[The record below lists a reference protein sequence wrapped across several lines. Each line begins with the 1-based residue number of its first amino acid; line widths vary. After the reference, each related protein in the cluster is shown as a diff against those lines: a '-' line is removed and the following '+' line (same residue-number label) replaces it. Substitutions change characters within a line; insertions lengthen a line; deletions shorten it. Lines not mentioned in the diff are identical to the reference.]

1 MRGERTPEPSSGAS
15 KSYFSGS
22 VHQAPTFQPSL
33 CPRTSNA
40 HQIKE
45 INVPNI
51 LKSGTFALCDCT
63 VNRLGHGAMQPAGA
77 GAFGPKEP
85 AAAREVAS
93 STAGAPRNN
102 RLAT

>member
-1 MRGERTPEPSSGAS
+1 M
-15 KSYFSGS
+15 
-22 VHQAPTFQPSL
+22 
-33 CPRTSNA
+33 
-40 HQIKE
+40 KE
-45 INVPNI
+45 IDVPNI
-51 LKSGTFALCDCT
+51 LKSGTFPLCDCT

-102 RLAT
+102 RLATSPEVLYAEDRRAEAQFSELYTDWPTAVHNVRGQSLT